1 MHSDKDCIY
10 ATSKKENTINK
21 IPTLFFTSSSGSI
34 SSESDTLKLRLANN
48 NTFSKPIY
56 LTSTENN
63 DKQEIKNPFEYLNMD
78 NYCVKKP
85 ESMNT
90 TTTTTTTTTNSLF
103 KKDFDNKYNE
113 SNSSLTNT
121 SMIPVLYQDTSNKRD
136 NTFSFKFK
144 QIKEGENIT
153 DQILPIFD
161 DIENDLKIL
170 EEKNRDLL
178 VKEFQEKSV
187 EKSKN
192 NSRILD
198 EHGNLV
204 KNIFETNKL
213 ASRDSI
219 NSPIEFNDNN
229 KIECKF
235 EIKSVQLGN
244 LTDLQQNVLSSKIPV
259 KSSMT
264 TSLSKNNNEMSK
276 TVGRSMLTE
285 AKAKLETFSKMSKSL
300 DKKKENQTKF

>member
-1 MHSDKDCIY
+1 VHSDKDCIY
-10 ATSKKENTINK
+10 TTSKKENTTNK
-21 IPTLFFTSSSGSI
+21 IPTLYFTSSSGSI
-34 SSESDTLKLRLANN
+34 ASQSDTLKLRLANN
-48 NTFSKPIY
+48 NTFSKPI
-56 LTSTENN
+56 LKPSTENN
-63 DKQEIKNPFEYLNMD
+63 DKQEIKNPSEYLNMD

-90 TTTTTTTTTNSLF
+90 TTTTTTTTNSLF
-103 KKDFDNKYNE
+103 KKDDFDKYNE

-121 SMIPVLYQDTSNKRD
+121 SLIPVLYQDTSNKRD

-144 QIKEGENIT
+144 QIKEGENLT
-153 DQILPIFD
+153 DQILPLFD
-161 DIENDLKIL
+161 DIENDLRIL
-170 EEKNRDLL
+170 EEKNRDLF

-204 KNIFETNKL
+204 KNLFETNKL

-219 NSPIEFNDNN
+219 NSQIEFNDS

-259 KSSMT
+259 KSS
-264 TSLSKNNNEMSK
+264 SNNNSNNNMSK

>member
-1 MHSDKDCIY
+1 VHSDKDCIY
-10 ATSKKENTINK
+10 TTSKKENTINK

-48 NTFSKPIY
+48 NTFSKPI
-56 LTSTENN
+56 LITSTENN
-63 DKQEIKNPFEYLNMD
+63 DKQDIKNPEIEYLNMD

-90 TTTTTTTTTNSLF
+90 TTTTTTNSLF
-103 KKDFDNKYNE
+103 KKDFDKYNE
-113 SNSSLTNT
+113 SNSSLTNA

-144 QIKEGENIT
+144 QIKEGENLT

-161 DIENDLKIL
+161 DIENDLRIL

-219 NSPIEFNDNN
+219 NSPIEFNDN

-244 LTDLQQNVLSSKIPV
+244 LTDLQKNVLSSKIPV

-264 TSLSKNNNEMSK
+264 TSLSKNNEMSK

>member
-10 ATSKKENTINK
+10 TTSKKENTINK

-48 NTFSKPIY
+48 NTFSKPI
-56 LTSTENN
+56 LITSTENN
-63 DKQEIKNPFEYLNMD
+63 DKQDIKNPFEYLNMD

-90 TTTTTTTTTNSLF
+90 TTTTTTNSLF
-103 KKDFDNKYNE
+103 KKDFDKYNE
-113 SNSSLTNT
+113 SNSSLTNA

-144 QIKEGENIT
+144 QIKEGENLT

-161 DIENDLKIL
+161 DIENDLRIL

-219 NSPIEFNDNN
+219 NSPIEFNDN

-244 LTDLQQNVLSSKIPV
+244 LTDLQKNVLSSKIPV

-264 TSLSKNNNEMSK
+264 TSLSKNNEMSK

>member
-10 ATSKKENTINK
+10 TTSKKENTINK

-48 NTFSKPIY
+48 NTFSKPI
-56 LTSTENN
+56 LITSTENN
-63 DKQEIKNPFEYLNMD
+63 DKQDIKNPEIEYLNMD

-90 TTTTTTTTTNSLF
+90 TTTTTNSLF
-103 KKDFDNKYNE
+103 KKDFDKYNE
-113 SNSSLTNT
+113 SNSSLTNA

-144 QIKEGENIT
+144 QIKEGENLT

-161 DIENDLKIL
+161 DIENDLRIL

-219 NSPIEFNDNN
+219 NSPIEFNDN

-244 LTDLQQNVLSSKIPV
+244 LTDLQKNVLSSKIPV

-264 TSLSKNNNEMSK
+264 TSLSKNNEMSK